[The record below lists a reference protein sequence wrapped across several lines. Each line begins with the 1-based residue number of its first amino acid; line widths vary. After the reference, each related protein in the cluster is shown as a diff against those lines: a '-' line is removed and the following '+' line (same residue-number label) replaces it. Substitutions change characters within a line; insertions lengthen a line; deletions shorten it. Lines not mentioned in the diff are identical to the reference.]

1 MLVCCA
7 KLNAVQSVL
16 YDVQF
21 MLSSAEDV
29 VADNR
34 RGPGRRA
41 GLTADAVLEAGLDLV
56 KRQGVE
62 ALTMRRLAHRLGV
75 APNSLYSHF
84 PDKSSLLDAI
94 LDSLL
99 AEIEG
104 ADPVRRD
111 WRDGL
116 VALMTES
123 RGMLLAHADLLP
135 HLFSRPMRG
144 PQAARLGEETLEL
157 LARGGIDGP
166 PAVDALRAL
175 LTFTFG
181 SVALDAP
188 RRQEPDPD
196 ARRRASAAAFA
207 SDPAAPRMAELADA
221 LSRPP
226 ADGSFET
233 GLRWLID
240 GIERAARQ

>member
-1 MLVCCA
+1 MT
-7 KLNAVQSVL
+7 Q
-16 YDVQF
+16 
-21 MLSSAEDV
+21 
-29 VADNR
+29 NR

-41 GLTADAVLEAGLDLV
+41 GLTADAVLEAGRDLV
-56 KRQGVE
+56 EREGVE
-62 ALTMRRLAHRLGV
+62 ALTMRRLASRLGV

-84 PDKSSLLDAI
+84 PDKSALLDAI

-99 AEIEG
+99 AEVESND
-104 ADPVRRD
+104 AAMLD
-111 WRDGL
+111 WQDGL
-116 VALMTES
+116 VSLMTES
-123 RGMLLAHADLLP
+123 RRMLLAHADLLP

-144 PQAARLGEETLEL
+144 PQATRLGEETLGL

-188 RRQEPDPD
+188 RRLEPDPD
-196 ARRRASAAAFA
+196 ARQRASAAAFA
-207 SDPAAPRMAELADA
+207 SDPSSPRMAALAEP

-226 ADGSFET
+226 ADGAFES

-240 GIERAARQ
+240 GIVRASAQ

>member
-1 MLVCCA
+1 M
-7 KLNAVQSVL
+7 
-16 YDVQF
+16 
-21 MLSSAEDV
+21 AES
-29 VADNR
+29 R

-41 GLTADAVLEAGLDLV
+41 GLTADAVLEAGRQLV
-56 KRQGVE
+56 EREGVG
-62 ALTMRRLAHRLGV
+62 ALTMRRLAERLGV

-84 PDKSSLLDAI
+84 PDKSALLDAI

-99 AEIEG
+99 AEVEVPDV
-104 ADPVRRD
+104 DPMD

-116 VALMTES
+116 VALMSAS
-123 RGMLLAHADLLP
+123 RGMLLAHGDLLP

-144 PQAARLGEETLEL
+144 PQATRLGEETLAL
-157 LARGGIDGP
+157 LARGGIEGP

-188 RRQEPDPD
+188 RRLEPDPD
-196 ARRRASAAAFA
+196 ARQRASAAAFA
-207 SDPAAPRMAELADA
+207 RDPSSPRMAELADP

-226 ADGSFET
+226 ADGAFET
-233 GLRWLID
+233 GVRWLID
-240 GIERAARQ
+240 GIERTSAR